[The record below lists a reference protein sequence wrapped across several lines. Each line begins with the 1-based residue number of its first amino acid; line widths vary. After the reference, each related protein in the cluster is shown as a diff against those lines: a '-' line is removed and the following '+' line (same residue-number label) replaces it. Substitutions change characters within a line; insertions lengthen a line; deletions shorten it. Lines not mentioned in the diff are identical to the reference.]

1 MKPILDKLTR
11 PFKRRRLELP
21 QPPAAPP
28 PFLGGAGSW
37 GRSRQLW
44 AYQGWVFA
52 AVNAIARRVAGVP
65 LRLFRAEGAGPGP
78 ELTRHPALDL
88 LARPN
93 PILTGRSLRFV
104 LALHLELTGMAFV
117 LVADNALGR
126 PAELW
131 PLSPA
136 DLIEISAGPDTARP
150 ITGFVFSDGS
160 GRRQTY
166 APDEII
172 YLRHPSPTSLIY
184 GASPIEANAHAFD
197 IDLAVRVYQRN
208 FFRNSARPELV
219 LSTDQRLT
227 ETEARRILTR
237 WNQKHQGL
245 SHVFEP
251 TVLDGGLKAQP
262 LSFSAKDFEFM
273 ALAGWTQDN
282 ILAAYGVP
290 AGKLGLVKDLNRA
303 NAFAVDVTFNAECVR
318 PRLELIEDALNAR
331 LLPRWGRGLLLRHD
345 NPVPADRAQ
354 AHAEAMARL
363 DRGVITVN
371 EYRASLGMEPVA
383 WGDEPI
389 PRPAAQ
395 PWPAAGV
402 GDSHAGR
409 RAAGRDPGEV
419 IRAHYP
425 RLLARFAGWSKAKVA
440 QALQDEPGLLAPL
453 LPPAAEAGR
462 RERINRHLTR
472 CLIEGK
478 GLAAAL
484 AGPGQSEQGA

>member
-1 MKPILDKLTR
+1 MKRMLDKLIRT
-11 PFKRRRLELP
+11 FQRRRLDLP
-21 QPPAAPP
+21 QPAVAPP
-28 PFLGGAGSW
+28 PFLSGAGSW

-52 AVNAIARRVAGVP
+52 AVNVIARRVAGVP
-65 LRLFRAEGAGPGP
+65 LRLFQDAAAGPGP
-78 ELTRHPALDL
+78 ELNRHPALDL

-93 PILTGRSLRFV
+93 PILTGRSLRYT

-117 LVADNALGR
+117 LVVDNALGR

-136 DLIEISAGPDTARP
+136 DLIEIAAGPDTSRP
-150 ITGFVFSDGS
+150 ITEFVFSDGA
-160 GRRQTY
+160 GRRQSY
-166 APDEII
+166 SPAEII

-197 IDLAVRVYQRN
+197 IDLAVRTYQRN
-208 FFRNSARPELV
+208 FFKNSARPELV

-318 PRLELIEDALNAR
+318 PRLELIEDALNVG
-331 LLPRWGRGLLLRHD
+331 LLPRWGRGLSLRHD
-345 NPVPADRAQ
+345 NPVPTDRAQ

-363 DRGVITVN
+363 DRGVVTVN
-371 EYRASLGMEPVA
+371 EYRASLGMGPVA
-383 WGDEPI
+383 WGDEPL
-389 PRPAAQ
+389 PRPVDAQ
-395 PWPAAGV
+395 SAPMAWDG
-402 GDSHAGR
+402 GD
-409 RAAGRDPGEV
+409 AAGREKGAAEL
-419 IRAHYP
+419 IQAHYP

-440 QALQDEPGLLAPL
+440 QALKDDPGLIAPL
-453 LPPAAEAGR
+453 LPAAADEQAITR
-462 RERINRHLTR
+462 VKQHLTR
-472 CLIEGK
+472 CLVGGK

-484 AGPGQSEQGA
+484 AGPDPSHKGA